1 MFLLPL
7 QRQKYQKT
15 MSDLTK
21 QLRSGRKL
29 TPSER
34 LRLVL
39 SLSWPAIMA
48 QLSTILME
56 YIDAAMVG
64 RLGAA
69 PAASVGLMAT
79 TTWLVFGLGGALATG
94 FSVQVAHLVGAGK
107 DAQARQVLLHSLRAV
122 IVLGLFIGCVGAL
135 ISPYL
140 PIWLG
145 GNDEITAGATAYFG
159 IFSVA
164 LPFFYITYLSSS
176 MIRCT
181 GNMII
186 PGALNVMMCVLD
198 LVFNY
203 FLIFDSHVFFGV
215 TIPGA
220 GLGVTGAAL
229 GTALAEILTGGALLW
244 YLLRLSSLKK
254 SPQTVSIHKISFSK
268 TLKKALGIGSPIAA
282 ERVLMNGAQI
292 LTTVIVAPLGTVAIA
307 ANSFAITAESLCY
320 MPGFGVGDAGTTL
333 VGQSLGAGQKETA
346 RSFGKMS
353 IIIGMSV
360 MTIMGIIMWVAA
372 PMMMSLFTP
381 DEAVRSLGTECL
393 RIEAYAEP
401 MFAAAIVT
409 YGVMVGAGYT
419 LVPACVILGSMWAV
433 RLSLAALLAPTMGLQ
448 GVWLAMCIELTV
460 RGAAFLIIFNKA
472 PWMRSGNIAPRVET
486 EEVEQTENPL

>member
-1 MFLLPL
+1 
-7 QRQKYQKT
+7 

-21 QLRSGRKL
+21 QLRSGRQL
-29 TPSER
+29 TTTER

-48 QLSTILME
+48 QISTILME

-79 TTWLVFGLGGALATG
+79 TTWLVFGLGGALSTG
-94 FSVQVAHLVGAGK
+94 FSVQVAHLIGAGK
-107 DAQARQVLLHSLRAV
+107 DGQARQVLLHSLKAV
-122 IVLGLFIGCVGAL
+122 IALGVVIGIIGAL
-135 ISPYL
+135 LSPFL

-145 GNDEITAGATAYFG
+145 GNEEITDGASAYFG
-159 IFSVA
+159 ILAIS

-181 GNMII
+181 GNMLV
-186 PGALNVMMCVLD
+186 PGALNVLMCVLD
-198 LVFNY
+198 LLFNY
-203 FLIFDSHVFFGV
+203 FLIFDTHTVLGFTF
-215 TIPGA
+215 PGA
-220 GLGVTGAAL
+220 GLGVAGAAL
-229 GTALAEILTGGALLW
+229 GTALAEVVIGSIMLW
-244 YLLRLSSLKK
+244 YIFSKSALRK
-254 SPQTVSIHKISFSK
+254 SPQTQSVNHIPFISIF
-268 TLKKALGIGSPIAA
+268 KKALGIGSPIAA

-333 VGQSLGAGQKETA
+333 VGQSLGAGQKRTA

-360 MTIMGIIMWVAA
+360 MTLMGIIMWLAA
-372 PMMMSLFTP
+372 PLMMSIFTP
-381 DEAVRSLGTECL
+381 DMAVRSLGTECL
-393 RIEAYAEP
+393 RIEAFAEP

-419 LVPACVILGSMWAV
+419 LVPACVILASMWAV

-448 GVWLAMCIELTV
+448 GVWLAMCIELVV
-460 RGAAFLIIFNKA
+460 RGAAFLFIFNKA
-472 PWMRSGNIAPRVET
+472 PWMSSGTMQPKVET
-486 EEVEQTENPL
+486 KAPEDTDQPV

>member
-1 MFLLPL
+1 
-7 QRQKYQKT
+7 
-15 MSDLTK
+15 MSELTK
-21 QLRSGRKL
+21 QLRSGRSL
-29 TPSER
+29 SSSER

-79 TTWLVFGLGGALATG
+79 TTWLVFGLGGALSTG
-94 FSVQVAHLVGAGK
+94 FSVQVAHLIGAGK
-107 DAQARQVLLHSLRAV
+107 DASARQVLMHSLRAV
-122 IVLGLFIGCVGAL
+122 IALGVVLGIVGAL
-135 ISPYL
+135 ISPSL
-140 PIWLG
+140 PVWLG
-145 GNDEITAGATAYFG
+145 GNEEITAGASAYFG
-159 IFSVA
+159 IFSIA
-164 LPFFYITYLSSS
+164 LPFFFITYLSSS

-181 GNMII
+181 GNMIV
-186 PGALNVMMCVLD
+186 PGILNVMMCVLD

-203 FLIFDSHVFFGV
+203 FLIFDSHEIFGFNV
-215 TIPGA
+215 PGA
-220 GLGVTGAAL
+220 GLGVTGAAI
-229 GTALAEILTGGALLW
+229 GTAMAEVITGATLLW
-244 YLLRLSSLKK
+244 YLLTRSSLKK
-254 SPQTVSIHKISFSK
+254 SPATAPKHKLPFANAFKRAI
-268 TLKKALGIGSPIAA
+268 GIGSPIAA

-333 VGQSLGAGQKETA
+333 VGQSLGAGRKKTA
-346 RSFGKMS
+346 RSFGKLA

-360 MTIMGIIMWVAA
+360 MTVMGIIMWLAA
-372 PMMMSLFTP
+372 PLMMSLFTP
-381 DEAVRSLGTECL
+381 DEAVRALGTECL

-419 LVPACVILGSMWAV
+419 LVPACVILASMWAV
-433 RLSLAALLAPTMGLQ
+433 RLTLAAVLAPVMGLQ

-460 RGAAFLIIFNKA
+460 RGAAFLFIFNKA
-472 PWMRSGNIAPRVET
+472 PWMRSANINT
-486 EEVEQTENPL
+486 EEQTEFVDDLENPI

>member
-1 MFLLPL
+1 
-7 QRQKYQKT
+7 

-21 QLRSGRKL
+21 QLRSGRQL
-29 TPSER
+29 TSSER
-34 LRLVL
+34 FRLVL

-107 DAQARQVLLHSLRAV
+107 DGQARQVLLHSLRAV
-122 IVLGLFIGCVGAL
+122 VVMGVILGAIGAL
-135 ISPYL
+135 ISPRL
-140 PIWLG
+140 PVWLG
-145 GNDEITAGATAYFG
+145 GNPEITANATIYFG
-159 IFSVA
+159 VFCIA
-164 LPFFYITYLSSS
+164 LPFFFITYLSSS

-181 GNMII
+181 GNMIV
-186 PGALNVMMCVLD
+186 PGVLNVMMCVLD
-198 LVFNY
+198 LIFNY
-203 FLIFDSHVFFGV
+203 FLIFDGHEVMGMHL
-215 TIPGA
+215 PGA
-220 GLGVTGAAL
+220 GLGVLGAAL
-229 GTALAEILTGGALLW
+229 GTSFAEIITGGVLLW
-244 YLLRLSSLKK
+244 YLLRKSSLRKANVTAPARPAK
-254 SPQTVSIHKISFSK
+254 FSE

-333 VGQSLGAGQKETA
+333 VGQSLGAGQKATA

-360 MTIMGIIMWVAA
+360 MTVMGIIMWLAA
-372 PMMMSLFTP
+372 PLMMSLFTP
-381 DEAVRSLGTECL
+381 DMAVRSLGTECL
-393 RIEAYAEP
+393 RIEAFAEP

-460 RGAAFLIIFNKA
+460 RGIAFLFVFKKA
-472 PWMRSGNIAPRVET
+472 PWMRAANLTPQIET
-486 EEVEQTENPL
+486 EMVDDTQNPM

>member
-1 MFLLPL
+1 
-7 QRQKYQKT
+7 

-21 QLRSGRKL
+21 QLRSGCKL
-29 TPSER
+29 TPAER

-79 TTWLVFGLGGALATG
+79 TTWLVFGLGGALSTG

-107 DAQARQVLLHSLRAV
+107 DGQARRVLLHSLRAV
-122 IVLGLFIGCVGAL
+122 LLLGVVLGVFGAL
-135 ISPYL
+135 ISPHL
-140 PIWLG
+140 PVWLG
-145 GNDEITAGATAYFG
+145 GNAEITSDASIYFG
-159 IFSVA
+159 VFCVA
-164 LPFFYITYLSSS
+164 LPFFFITYLSSS

-186 PGALNVMMCVLD
+186 PGLLNVLMCVLD
-198 LVFNY
+198 LVFNF
-203 FLIFDSHVFFGV
+203 FLIFDGHEILG
-215 TIPGA
+215 IYLPGA
-220 GLGVTGAAL
+220 GLGVLGAAL
-229 GTALAEILTGGALLW
+229 GTTFAEIITGGILLW
-244 YLLRLSSLKK
+244 YLLQKSSLRK
-254 SPQTVSIHKISFSK
+254 SIVKAPAQPTKFSAS
-268 TLKKALGIGSPIAA
+268 LKKALGIGSPIAA

-346 RSFGKMS
+346 RSFGKLS

-360 MTIMGIIMWVAA
+360 MTVMGIIMWLTA
-372 PMMMSLFTP
+372 PLMMSLFTP
-381 DEAVRSLGTECL
+381 DTAVRALGTECL
-393 RIEAYAEP
+393 RIEAFAEP

-419 LVPACVILGSMWAV
+419 LVPACIILGSMWAV
-433 RLSLAALLAPTMGLQ
+433 RLTLAALLAPTMGLQ
-448 GVWLAMCIELTV
+448 GVWLAMCIELSV
-460 RGAAFLIIFNKA
+460 RGAAFLFIFKKA
-472 PWMRSGNIAPRVET
+472 PWMRSSNIVP
-486 EEVEQTENPL
+486 QTEAREIDDIENPM